1 MLETTFWA
9 SFSVG
14 RRQAGLGTRAEE
26 VKRSYI
32 RYQNS
37 QNYVKNEVRTSWI
50 CVFDE
55 EKRWIRI
62 YRGYVPPTKGNDTLY
77 IVNMCLRRRET
88 VNHTLRSSVLASI
101 TAKPFGWGSQKLRF
115 TLRSFELASNL
126 AEGVSNFDI
135 RYEAPNSFICSTYMA
150 LVGYDF
156 YKKGSL
162 EASKKGSL
170 EASISKGECWNF
182 RCDLVGNLRIHSAP
196 RSSGAS
202 EFRGFRVFDLPLTFS
217 FLRSS
222 Y

>member
-1 MLETTFWA
+1 
-9 SFSVG
+9 
-14 RRQAGLGTRAEE
+14 
-26 VKRSYI
+26 
-32 RYQNS
+32 
-37 QNYVKNEVRTSWI
+37 
-50 CVFDE
+50 
-55 EKRWIRI
+55 
-62 YRGYVPPTKGNDTLY
+62 
-77 IVNMCLRRRET
+77 

-170 EASISKGECWNF
+170 EASISKGEC
-182 RCDLVGNLRIHSAP
+182 
-196 RSSGAS
+196 
-202 EFRGFRVFDLPLTFS
+202 
-217 FLRSS
+217 
-222 Y
+222 